1 MNEEKNLQN
10 IIKQIKGLDDGI
22 NSMIVPMLKDTIN
35 DYKKTF
41 NKMVVIIIILIIG
54 LLGVIGYSQYLIAK
68 QNDKYNEFLS
78 QFEFEGESHEYDYT
92 QDLDSTDGGDSI
104 INDGI
109 NVINN

>member
-1 MNEEKNLQN
+1 MSEEKNLQS
-10 IIKQIKGLDDGI
+10 IIKEIKGLDEGI

-41 NKMVVIIIILIIG
+41 NKMVIIIVILIIG

-78 QFEFEGESHEYDYT
+78 QFEFESDETYQT
-92 QDLDSTDGGDSI
+92 IDGGDGSNST

-109 NVINN
+109 EVTNN

>member
-1 MNEEKNLQN
+1 MSENLN
-10 IIKQIKGLDDGI
+10 DVIKQIKGVEDGI

-41 NKMVVIIIILIIG
+41 NKLIIIIILLIFG
-54 LLGVIGYSQYLIAK
+54 LLGTICYSQYLIAK

-78 QFEFEGESHEYDYT
+78 QFEFESSETYQT
-92 QDLDSTDGGDSI
+92 IDGGDGSNST

-109 NVINN
+109 NLTNN